1 MEPLAAF
8 MGMILGIL
16 ISAILW
22 GLVAIPL
29 KVDAKT
35 DNQFKKDCQSMAHG
49 SVDKSASNIC
59 VKDGKILFHK

>member
-8 MGMILGIL
+8 LGMMLGIM
-16 ISAILW
+16 ISALLW
-22 GLVAIPL
+22 GFVALPY
-29 KVDAKT
+29 KV

-49 SVDKSASNIC
+49 TVDKSASNIC